1 MQSQPAQTT
10 AESAID
16 YDFPPVAELE
26 LGDTQ
31 YRVDVGARSAI
42 AVSGR
47 TVGTWSWALQ
57 AEGSWDGVRLKAK
70 GLDRLVVAAL
80 EKALRAAAEATA

>member
-1 MQSQPAQTT
+1 MQDHTEDASSA
-10 AESAID
+10 AID

-26 LGDTQ
+26 VEGMQ

-42 AVSGR
+42 AVSQR
-47 TVGTWSWALQ
+47 AVGTWSWAMLAQ
-57 AEGSWDGVRLKAK
+57 GRWDGVRLKAK

-80 EKALRAAAEATA
+80 EKALRSAAEAPA

>member
-1 MQSQPAQTT
+1 MQTQEASPD

-26 LGDTQ
+26 LEGTQ

-47 TVGTWSWALQ
+47 ATGTWTWALLTQ
-57 AEGSWDGVRLKAK
+57 GSWDGVRLKAK
-70 GLDRLVVAAL
+70 GLERLTVAAL
-80 EKALRAAAEATA
+80 EKALRAAAEETS